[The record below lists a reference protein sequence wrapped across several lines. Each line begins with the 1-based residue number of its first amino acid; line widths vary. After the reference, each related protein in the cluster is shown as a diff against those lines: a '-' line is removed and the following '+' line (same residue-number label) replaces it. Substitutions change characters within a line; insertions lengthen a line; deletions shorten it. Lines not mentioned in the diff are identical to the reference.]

1 MIPLIVFGAIIA
13 APVLLALIFRVQA
26 AYVFMS
32 ICAGYFLQ
40 FALSDDV
47 DLAFATVIQGS
58 DSVVVARLVLLALP
72 LVLTLF
78 LLRKTIGRSAIF
90 QIIPLVFS
98 GMFLAVLV
106 LPLAP
111 PGFADSVYNAQFGG
125 NIKRSQDLVM
135 TAAVVS
141 NIVLT
146 WMLFKHKNPHGKHR

>member
-1 MIPLIVFGAIIA
+1 MIPLIVFGAIIV
-13 APVLLALIFRVQA
+13 APILLALIFRVHA
-26 AYVFMS
+26 VYVFMS

-40 FALSDDV
+40 FALGDDV
-47 DLAFATVIQGS
+47 DLAFATVIRGS
-58 DSVVVARLVLLALP
+58 DSIVIARLVLLALP

-90 QIIPLVFS
+90 QIVPLIFS

-111 PGFADSVYNAQFGG
+111 PGFADSIYDAQFGG

-135 TAAVVS
+135 AAAVIS
-141 NIVLT
+141 NIVLS
-146 WMLFKHKNPHGKHR
+146 WMLFKHKGPRGKHH